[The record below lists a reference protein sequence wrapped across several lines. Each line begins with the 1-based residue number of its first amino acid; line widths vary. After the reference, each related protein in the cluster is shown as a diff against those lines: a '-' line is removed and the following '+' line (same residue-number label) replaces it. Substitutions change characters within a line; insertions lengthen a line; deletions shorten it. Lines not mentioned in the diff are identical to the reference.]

1 MTRKNQNIEVLEKIL
16 EIVKEEK
23 SKKVTMKYLIERM
36 KKLGKELKDISKE
49 KNKGKKLTEYNIFV
63 KENMEKVKKENPN
76 MSNNER
82 MTHIGKLW
90 REKKEKDMK
99 KNKTKKCCKT

>member
-23 SKKVTMKYLIERM
+23 SKKVTMKYLTERM

-63 KENMEKVKKENPN
+63 KENMEKVKKENPK
-76 MSNNER
+76 MTNNER
-82 MTHIGKLW
+82 MIHIGKLW
-90 REKKEKDMK
+90 REKKDKDTKQNNK
-99 KNKTKKCCKT
+99 KK